1 MLHYSITPSDLHA
14 HLFSVSLEI
23 SEPASDGVQLTLPA
37 WIPGSYMIRD
47 FARNVVDLRAEANG
61 QPLKVTSV
69 DKQTWQ
75 LAATDGPVTVHYQV
89 YAFDLSV
96 RSAYLDQYFGFFN
109 NSSLCLA
116 VQGQADRSCTLAI
129 SLPDTETPWQ
139 LATGMPR
146 QSGDQFGSGVFT
158 AGSYEELIDYPV
170 LMGQLAI
177 QEFIA
182 GGLKHG
188 LVVAGHHYGDLGRIS
203 GDLAQICE
211 YQIDL
216 FDHQV
221 PFESYLFLTIVVGK
235 GFGGLEHRNST
246 ALLCSRKD
254 LILPGKQTIDN
265 DYRGFLSLCSHEY
278 FHSWNIKTLKPREFI
293 PYRLAAEQYTRQ
305 LWFYEGITSYFDDYV
320 LHQCGLIDAATY
332 LQLVGDTIARVQRST
347 GANRQTVTDSSLY
360 AWTKFY
366 KQDENSPNSIVS
378 YYAKGGLIALCLDLL
393 LRRDSDHQVTL
404 GTVMRDYWLEYG
416 ATGKGTEDESFASFV
431 EQKYSVKLAA
441 FLERA
446 LYSTDPLPL
455 NELLSEF
462 GVELSHEVAAD
473 DNTIGGKPA
482 SNNIPVALGAKYK
495 ASPQG
500 LELQTV
506 YNGEAAERAGLS
518 AQDRIIAIDR
528 LQVTE
533 QSVKEVFDRYQ
544 PDQQVTVHAFRR
556 DELLSLKLVWDKP
569 RANNRV
575 LRVKRPEQLKGW
587 LNPKR

>member
-1 MLHYSITPSDLHA
+1 MLHYSITPADLNA
-14 HLFSVSLEI
+14 HLFSVALEI
-23 SEPASDGVQLTLPA
+23 GEPARDGVQLTLPA

-47 FARNVVDLRAEANG
+47 FARNIIDLRAEANG
-61 QPLKVTSV
+61 QPVKVTAV

-75 LAATDGPVTVHYQV
+75 LEPVDDPVTVHYQV

-116 VQGQADRSCTLAI
+116 VQGQTNQSCTLAI
-129 SLPDTETPWQ
+129 SMPNDESAWQ

-146 QSGDQFGSGVFT
+146 QSGEQFGSGVFT
-158 AGSYEELIDYPV
+158 AASYEELVDYPV

-182 GGLKHG
+182 GGIKHG
-188 LVVAGHHYGDLGRIS
+188 LVVAGHHYGDLSRIS
-203 GDLAQICE
+203 RDLANICE
-211 YQIDL
+211 YQIEL

-221 PFESYLFLTIVVGK
+221 PFDNYLFLTIVVGK

-254 LILPGKQTIDN
+254 LILAGKNTIDN

-320 LHQCGLIDAATY
+320 LHQCGLIDAPAY
-332 LQLVGDTIARVQRST
+332 LQLVGDTIARVQRSS

-378 YYAKGGLIALCLDLL
+378 YYAKGGLIALCLDLI
-393 LRRDSDHQVTL
+393 LRRDTEGQVTL
-404 GTVMRDYWLEYG
+404 ETVMRDYWLEYG
-416 ATGKGTEDESFASFV
+416 ASGKGTEDDSFASFV
-431 EQKYSVKLAA
+431 EQKYSVKLGA
-441 FLERA
+441 FLQRA

-455 NELLSEF
+455 NDLLSHF
-462 GVELSHEVAAD
+462 GVELTHELAAD

-482 SNNIPVALGAKYK
+482 SASMPVALGARYK
-495 ASPQG
+495 ASSQG

-528 LQVTE
+528 LQVTD
-533 QSVKEVFDRYQ
+533 QSVKEVFERYQ

-569 RANNRV
+569 RTNNRV
-575 LRVKRPEQLKGW
+575 LRIKRPEQLKGW
-587 LNPKR
+587 LIPKS